1 MLSKRKM
8 LYQVKLILDYLPEEE
23 YRLIPQDMI
32 NYIEN
37 NYEYDENIKINPN
50 IPLEKQSIDDKTYE
64 MLNKIEKQ
72 TLNNTKDIDNYI
84 EKVKKENKEFNI
96 KIENAKLKKKLEVL
110 EKENERIPK
119 AKALLE
125 EYNSALKQKETEIK
139 RLKEKNQ
146 KLNNYI
152 KKIPKILR
160 NIFTKED
167 DIKILIDEE

>member
-8 LYQVKLILDYLPEEE
+8 LYQVKLILDYLPKEE

-96 KIENAKLKKKLEVL
+96 KIENAKLKNKLEVL

>member
-1 MLSKRKM
+1 M
-8 LYQVKLILDYLPEEE
+8 
-23 YRLIPQDMI
+23 
-32 NYIEN
+32 
-37 NYEYDENIKINPN
+37 
-50 IPLEKQSIDDKTYE
+50 
-64 MLNKIEKQ
+64 
-72 TLNNTKDIDNYI
+72 
-84 EKVKKENKEFNI
+84 KKENKEFNI
-96 KIENAKLKKKLEVL
+96 KIENAKLKNKLEVL

>member
-84 EKVKKENKEFNI
+84 EKVEKENKEFNI
-96 KIENAKLKKKLEVL
+96 KIENAKLKNKLELL

-139 RLKEKNQ
+139 ILKEKNQ

-152 KKIPKILR
+152 QRIPKILR
-160 NIFTKED
+160 NVFTKED
-167 DIKILIDEE
+167 DIKILINEE

>member
-1 MLSKRKM
+1 MLSNRKM

-37 NYEYDENIKINPN
+37 NYEYDENIKINPK

-64 MLNKIEKQ
+64 MLNKIEKR
-72 TLNNTKDIDNYI
+72 TFNNTKDIDNYI

-96 KIENAKLKKKLEVL
+96 KIENAKLKNKLEVL

-167 DIKILIDEE
+167 DIKILINEE

>member
-96 KIENAKLKKKLEVL
+96 KIENAKLKNKLEVL

-167 DIKILIDEE
+167 DIKILINEE

>member
-96 KIENAKLKKKLEVL
+96 KIENAKLKNKLEVL

>member
-1 MLSKRKM
+1 MLSNRKM
-8 LYQVKLILDYLPEEE
+8 LYQVKLILDYLPKEE

-96 KIENAKLKKKLEVL
+96 KIENAKLKNKLEVL
-110 EKENERIPK
+110 KKENERIPK

-167 DIKILIDEE
+167 DIKILINEE

>member
-1 MLSKRKM
+1 MK
-8 LYQVKLILDYLPEEE
+8 
-23 YRLIPQDMI
+23 
-32 NYIEN
+32 N
-37 NYEYDENIKINPN
+37 
-50 IPLEKQSIDDKTYE
+50 
-64 MLNKIEKQ
+64 
-72 TLNNTKDIDNYI
+72 
-84 EKVKKENKEFNI
+84 
-96 KIENAKLKKKLEVL
+96 KLEVL

>member
-23 YRLIPQDMI
+23 YRLIPQDII

-84 EKVKKENKEFNI
+84 EKVEKENKEFNI
-96 KIENAKLKKKLEVL
+96 KIENAKLKNKLELL

-139 RLKEKNQ
+139 ILKEENQ

-152 KKIPKILR
+152 QRIPKILR
-160 NIFTKED
+160 NVFTKED
-167 DIKILIDEE
+167 DIKILINEE